1 MKLKIVREIFTN
13 KSSIGKFFIDD
24 KFFCYTLEDTARP
37 LGVKIYGDTC
47 IPAMNNYK
55 VTLSWSPRF
64 QTLMP
69 LVYNMPDLSVQDGES
84 VKFEGIRI
92 HSGNYPRNTL
102 GCVLVGDSIGL
113 DFVGNS
119 RKTYN
124 KLMEVLADID
134 IIDLEIIN
142 SQV

>member
-1 MKLKIVREIFTN
+1 MKLKIVRNIFTS
-13 KSSIGKFFIDD
+13 KSSTGRLFIDD
-24 KFFCYTLEDTARP
+24 VFFCFTLEDTARP

-47 IPAMNNYK
+47 IPALNNYS

-64 QTLMP
+64 KCLMP
-69 LVYNMPDLSVQDGES
+69 LIYNTPSLSVEDGYS

-102 GCVLVGDSIGL
+102 GCVLVGDSLGV

-124 KLMEVLADID
+124 KLMEVLKDID
-134 IIDLEIIN
+134 IVDLEIIN
-142 SQV
+142 DQE